1 MGRRTLVGLGV
12 AATMALAG
20 CYASTEPATDVG
32 PESAKLNAR
41 GTANHGPA
49 SSYFEY
55 WLTGSSQAHDTV
67 PAGSWPAGA
76 SGPFSKTVTRL
87 SADADYSFRV
97 CGSDQDAQ
105 ENSCAQT
112 RAFKTPPAVEDS
124 VKGGYFHACCA
135 SLNVNATSGPSG
147 DNAHGS
153 MALGEFPAFSPGR
166 EFTGFVTCLIVDGRS
181 AAVGAVGQWREYGT
195 QNLDPYPGSLLVG
208 IVDGHLGVDK
218 LGQRSQGPASP
229 APDCASETFQ
239 GLFGSDE
246 NNFVVNDA
254 QP

>member
-1 MGRRTLVGLGV
+1 
-12 AATMALAG
+12 MALAG

-166 EFTGFVTCLIVDGRS
+166 EFTGFVTCLIVDG
-181 AAVGAVGQWREYGT
+181 
-195 QNLDPYPGSLLVG
+195 
-208 IVDGHLGVDK
+208 HLGVDK